1 MYARYPIVQI
11 INVCGQFLDALISIY
26 FLHKFF
32 SPKKQNFQY
41 LWIIIAVLMT
51 ILTQLG
57 DYISENNVNL
67 WQFLLLLIPFLY
79 TFLFKQGSV
88 HIKLL
93 ICGLPY
99 IILLSLETIG
109 VIITRIVN
117 EIVILNYS
125 LFLFIYIFRR
135 IILKIPLLLA
145 VKILLNYSI
154 YDSHYELQK
163 HWYLLGGTCF
173 FEYIILFFIRTYQ
186 DNIKEMIL
194 SLVIVIF
201 CFLVPILFY
210 YMIYLMETNLK
221 RTQIGISQKNYID
234 TQEQYMTQLMTMQDS
249 LRKFKHDYKAH
260 LFCIDNLLM
269 EKNYEELHR
278 YLQNIHDMEKNY
290 EYFQIY
296 TQDNRINAILNQIR
310 YLAEKKK

>member
-145 VKILLNYSI
+145 VKN
-154 YDSHYELQK
+154 
-163 HWYLLGGTCF
+163 
-173 FEYIILFFIRTYQ
+173 
-186 DNIKEMIL
+186 N
-194 SLVIVIF
+194 
-201 CFLVPILFY
+201 
-210 YMIYLMETNLK
+210 
-221 RTQIGISQKNYID
+221 
-234 TQEQYMTQLMTMQDS
+234 
-249 LRKFKHDYKAH
+249 
-260 LFCIDNLLM
+260 
-269 EKNYEELHR
+269 
-278 YLQNIHDMEKNY
+278 
-290 EYFQIY
+290 
-296 TQDNRINAILNQIR
+296 
-310 YLAEKKK
+310 